1 MLVTNI
7 EMNSVNNFI
16 KVDQI
21 AQKVE
26 QMTQLKLHEISL
38 KLVQRLITNMNEN
51 FEKCSTEVVPMEHKM
66 AGMCKNF
73 EKRNHSI
80 LG

>member
-26 QMTQLKLHEISL
+26 QVTKLKLHEISL

-51 FEKCSTEVVPMEHKM
+51 FEKCNTEVVPMEHKM
-66 AGMCKNF
+66 A
-73 EKRNHSI
+73 
-80 LG
+80 

>member
-21 AQKVE
+21 VPKVE

-38 KLVQRLITNMNEN
+38 KLVQRLIANMNEN
-51 FEKCSTEVVPMEHKM
+51 FEKCNTEVVPMEHKM
-66 AGMCKNF
+66 TGMCKDF
-73 EKRNHSI
+73 ETRNHSI